1 MRRIT
6 LPGSLMVLLL
16 SGCEDSASSS
26 GAPASAAAPG
36 GPVVIAHRG
45 YSGVAPEHTLLAFDL
60 AVEAEADYLEQDLQ
74 MTSDGVL
81 VVLHDGTLDRT
92 ALGPAEHCAGPVI
105 EKTLA
110 QIRRCDF
117 GAWFNER
124 NPHLAN
130 PVFDGAAVPAL
141 EELFVR
147 YGRSVRYYIETKNPE
162 DAPGMEEALVA
173 LLGRYRL
180 LDATPESPPRVLVQS
195 FSPESLR
202 KLHSLEPS
210 LPLVQLYGRMPA
222 AEIVPQLRE
231 VAAYAVGIGPHFS
244 SVNEDLVAAA
254 HQAGLIVHP
263 YTVNDPG
270 EMSRLL
276 AIGVDGF
283 FTDQTSRARAVR
295 RSMP

>member
-1 MRRIT
+1 
-6 LPGSLMVLLL
+6 MVLLL
-16 SGCEDSASSS
+16 LGCQDNVSSA
-26 GAPASAAAPG
+26 GAPKSAAAPS

-45 YSGVAPEHTLLAFDL
+45 YSGIAPEHTLLAFDR
-60 AVEAEADYLEQDLQ
+60 AVQAEADYLEQDLR

-81 VVLHDGTLDRT
+81 VVLHDATLDRT
-92 ALGPAEHCAGPVI
+92 ARGPAEYCTGPVL

-110 QIRRCDF
+110 QLRRCDY
-117 GAWFNER
+117 GIWFNER
-124 NPHLAN
+124 NPDLAN
-130 PVFDGAAVPAL
+130 PDFVGAEVPAL
-141 EELFVR
+141 EELFDR

-202 KLHSLEPS
+202 RIHSLEPS

-222 AEIVPQLRE
+222 AEIVPQLGE
-231 VAAYAVGIGPHFS
+231 VASYAVGIGPHFS
-244 SVNEDLVAAA
+244 SVDEDLVAVA
-254 HQAGLIVHP
+254 HEVGLIVHP
-263 YTVNDPG
+263 YTVNDPA

-276 AIGVDGF
+276 SVGVDGF
-283 FTDQTSRARAVR
+283 FTDQTGRARAAR

>member
-1 MRRIT
+1 MHRIA
-6 LPGSLMVLLL
+6 LSGILMVLLV
-16 SGCEDSASSS
+16 SGCQDTASSS
-26 GAPASAAAPG
+26 GAATSAVAPG

-60 AVEAEADYLEQDLQ
+60 AVEGEADYLEQDLQ

-81 VVLHDGTLDRT
+81 VVLHDATLDRT
-92 ALGPAEHCAGPVI
+92 ARGPSEHCTGPVI

-110 QIRRCDF
+110 QIRRCDY

-124 NPHLAN
+124 NPDLAN
-130 PVFDGAAVPAL
+130 PAFEGVAVPAL

-202 KLHSLEPS
+202 RLHSLEPS
-210 LPLVQLYGRMPA
+210 LPLVQLFGRMPA

-231 VAAYAVGIGPHFS
+231 VASYAAGIGPHFS
-244 SVNEDLVAAA
+244 SVDEDLVAAA
-254 HQAGLIVHP
+254 HEAGLVVHP

-270 EMSRLL
+270 EMIRLL